1 MDGPTKVRQRL
12 REEMP
17 ISLKFAYFDHAAV
30 SPIPAKTSEAI
41 SQFASQ
47 ATHEGD
53 TRWLEWNA
61 SAQKARS
68 LGAAILGA
76 AESEV
81 ALVANTTTGIGI
93 VAEGFPWQPGDNI
106 VVPDNEFPSNLLPWR
121 NLVRRGVEFRLVP
134 MPASGEVTAETLRS
148 YLDARTRI
156 VSVSWVG
163 FLSGF
168 RCDLAEISQ
177 MVHANGSLLFVDAI
191 QGLGAFPINVHE
203 LDIDFLSAD
212 GHKWMLGPE
221 GAGLLYVRQ
230 KNLDQLAPI
239 GLGWNSL
246 ATAGFDPKSV
256 QLKTSAAKFEGGSSN
271 LMGMIALGTS
281 LSILHELGTH
291 QSGSG
296 FHNAILENVEQ
307 LNEMLLRNDFQTTLP
322 VQPNNRSGILGIR
335 WPNADA
341 EGDAAYVRARKHL
354 LQQNVVL
361 SVRGNRLR
369 AATHAY
375 NTFEDHSRL
384 LDALV
389 DFRKQSS

>member
-17 ISLKFAYFDHAAV
+17 ISSKFAYFDHAAV
-30 SPIPAKTSEAI
+30 SPIPARTAEAI

-47 ATHEGD
+47 ATHQGD
-53 TRWLEWNA
+53 TRWLEWSA

-68 LGAAILGA
+68 TGAAILGA
-76 AESEV
+76 TESEM
-81 ALVANTTTGIGI
+81 ALVANTTTGIGV
-93 VAEGFPWQPGDNI
+93 VAEGFPWKPGDNV
-106 VVPDNEFPSNLLPWR
+106 VVPDTEFPSNLLPWR
-121 NLVRRGVEFRLVP
+121 NLVRRGVEVRLVP
-134 MPASGEVTAETLRS
+134 MPASGEVTAELLRG
-148 YLDARTRI
+148 YLDSRTRI

-177 MVHANGSLLFVDAI
+177 MVHANGSHLFVDAI
-191 QGLGAFPINVHE
+191 QGLGAFPINVYE

-221 GAGLLYVRQ
+221 GAGLLYVRE
-230 KNLDQLAPI
+230 KNLDLLAPI

-246 ATAGFDPKSV
+246 ASAGFDPKSV
-256 QLKTSAAKFEGGSSN
+256 QLKTTAAKFEGGSSN

-291 QSGSG
+291 QSSSG

-307 LNEMLLRNDFQTTLP
+307 LNELLLRSDFQTTLP
-322 VQPNNRSGILGIR
+322 AQQKNRSGILGIR
-335 WPNADA
+335 WPKADA
-341 EGDAAYVRARKHL
+341 EGEAAYVRARKHL

-375 NTFEDHSRL
+375 NTLEDHSRL
-384 LDALV
+384 VDALV

>member
-17 ISLKFAYFDHAAV
+17 ISSKFAYFDHAAV
-30 SPIPAKTSEAI
+30 SPIPAKTAEAI
-41 SQFASQ
+41 SKFASQ
-47 ATHEGD
+47 STHEGD
-53 TRWLEWNA
+53 TRWLEWSA
-61 SAQKARS
+61 SAQKVRS
-68 LGAAILGA
+68 IGAAVLGAT
-76 AESEV
+76 ESEV

-93 VAEGFPWQPGDNI
+93 VAEGFPWQTGDNI

-121 NLVRRGVEFRLVP
+121 NLVRRGVEVRLVP
-134 MPASGEVTAETLRS
+134 MPATGEVTAEILRG

-177 MVHANGSLLFVDAI
+177 LVHENGSLLFVDAI
-191 QGLGAFPINVHE
+191 QGLGAFPIDVHE
-203 LDIDFLSAD
+203 LEIDFLSAD

-221 GAGLLYVRQ
+221 GAGLLYIRQ

-246 ATAGFDPKSV
+246 ASAGFDPKSV
-256 QLKTSAAKFEGGSSN
+256 QLKTTAAKFEGGSSN

-291 QSGSG
+291 QSHSG

-307 LNEMLLRNDFQTTLP
+307 LNETLLRNDFQTTLP
-322 VQPNNRSGILGIR
+322 IQPKNRSGILGIR

-375 NTFEDHSRL
+375 NTLEDHSRL
-384 LDALV
+384 VEALV

>member
-41 SQFASQ
+41 LQFASQ

-53 TRWLEWNA
+53 TRWLEWSA

-121 NLVRRGVEFRLVP
+121 NLLRRGVEVRLVP

-148 YLDARTRI
+148 YLDSRTRI

-177 MVHANGSLLFVDAI
+177 LVHGNGSLLFVDAI

-221 GAGLLYVRQ
+221 GAGLLYIRE

-256 QLKTSAAKFEGGSSN
+256 HLKTSAAKFEGGSSN

-341 EGDAAYVRARKHL
+341 EGDAAYVQARKHL
-354 LQQNVVL
+354 LQHNVVL

-384 LDALV
+384 VDALV

>member
-1 MDGPTKVRQRL
+1 MNGPTDVRQRL

-17 ISLKFAYFDHAAV
+17 ISLQFAYFDHAAV

-41 SQFASQ
+41 SLFASQ

-53 TRWLEWNA
+53 TRWLEWSA

-68 LGAAILGA
+68 IGAAILGA
-76 AESEV
+76 TESEV

-93 VAEGFPWQPGDNI
+93 VAEGFPWEPGDNI

-121 NLVRRGVEFRLVP
+121 NLVRRGVEVRLVP
-134 MPASGEVTAETLRS
+134 TPASGEVTAELLRG
-148 YLDARTRI
+148 YLDTRTRI

-177 MVHANGSLLFVDAI
+177 MVHANGSLLFIDAI
-191 QGLGAFPINVHE
+191 QGLGAFPINVQE

-221 GAGLLYVRQ
+221 GAGLLYIRQ
-230 KNLDQLAPI
+230 KNLDQLAPV

-271 LMGMIALGTS
+271 LMGVIALGTS
-281 LSILHELGTH
+281 LSILHELGTN
-291 QSGSG
+291 QSDSG

-322 VQPNNRSGILGIR
+322 NQQHNRSGILGIR
-335 WPNADA
+335 WPNADS

-375 NTFEDHSRL
+375 NTLEDHSRL
-384 LDALV
+384 VEALV